1 MCIADHNNAIAFYI
15 YVVEIIHMHRIYCM
29 TKSQDKSMVKLLF
42 TTKIG
47 GLHFDDAQNHKHQ
60 HMVQNMTN

>member
-1 MCIADHNNAIAFYI
+1 
-15 YVVEIIHMHRIYCM
+15 MHRIYCM